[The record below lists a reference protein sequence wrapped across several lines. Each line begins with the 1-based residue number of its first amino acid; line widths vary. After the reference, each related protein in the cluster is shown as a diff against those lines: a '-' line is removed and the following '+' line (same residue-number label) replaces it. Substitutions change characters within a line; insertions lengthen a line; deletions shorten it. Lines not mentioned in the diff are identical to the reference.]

1 MLESVTK
8 AVLNA
13 NLVEKPLSKESQAH
27 GITEWPKPSLRVATE
42 QDTEIIASWVK
53 NECELLWLGGVVELP
68 VKQQVK
74 NWITTSLG
82 GFLLECTPSGK
93 EIGLRDPVAFAT
105 VAYFGDNTNK
115 EAVEVGRLIVDPRR
129 RHLGFGSTL
138 LRHLSSA
145 VQLAQ
150 HPSERAPTAVH
161 IRTFSDNNIAIAMI
175 NGLPFDEHEAPQWA
189 SEIDVERCRWF
200 SYRLLMWP
208 SFLGEEMRSFRK
220 KRNLSQATLAFQC
233 GVTRATINM
242 IESGRRHPSLDLLQT
257 LTRILGN
264 RQFERVRLLLAAIGE
279 SPETGLRTYEPLQQQ
294 ESSINSN
301 LWIISDQLAEAIDS
315 RFLDASKTAIHRGFD
330 RWYFVPAGQWSEK
343 RVKFLVNLFKD
354 SYIEDAALIRHLRF
368 YEAPSF
374 LCNLRIEIKNP
385 GSLYADSVTVEGEGT
400 GRVLLGQNRGSALL
414 LSILEIVTALEE
426 FAKRGESRS
435 IDGFCRLFPKVK
447 SDEKSRPGRVRT

>member
-13 NLVEKPLSKESQAH
+13 NLVEKPPSKESHAH
-27 GITEWPKPSLRVATE
+27 GIPEWLKPGLRVATE

-53 NECELLWLGGVVELP
+53 NECELRWLGGDVDFP

-82 GFLLECTPSGK
+82 GFLLECTPPR
-93 EIGLRDPVAFAT
+93 EDMVQRVPVAFAT
-105 VAYFGDNTNK
+105 VAYFGEDANK
-115 EAVEVGRLIVDPRR
+115 AVVEVGRLIVDPRMR
-129 RHLGFGSTL
+129 RFGFGSTL

-145 VQLAQ
+145 VQLAL
-150 HPSERAPTAVH
+150 HPSERTPTAVH
-161 IRTFSDNNIAIAMI
+161 IRTLSDNNIAIAMI

-189 SEIDVERCRWF
+189 SEIEVEQCRWF
-200 SYRLLMWP
+200 SYRPLMWP

-220 KRNLSQATLAFQC
+220 KYNLSQAALAFQC

-264 RQFERVRLLLAAIGE
+264 TQIERVRLLFAAIGE
-279 SPETGLRTYEPLQQQ
+279 FPEPWLQSYKPLQQQ

-315 RFLDASKTAIHRGFD
+315 RFLDASKIAIHRGFD
-330 RWYFVPAGQWSEK
+330 RWYFVPFGQWNEEK
-343 RVKFLVNLFKD
+343 IKLLVNLFKD
-354 SYIEDAALIRHLRF
+354 SYIEGADLDRHLRF

-385 GSLYADSVTVEGEGT
+385 GSLYADSVTVEGEGA

-414 LSILEIVTALEE
+414 LSIWEIVTALEE
-426 FAKRGESRS
+426 FAKRGESRL
-435 IDGFCRLFPKVK
+435 IDGFRRLFPEVK
-447 SDEKSRPGRVRT
+447 SDEKSMRPRT